1 MTPPIAMSSFGGSK
15 QRPKIEPCL
24 RRTGR
29 VSRMLRSNA
38 SGAQAIATAITGIR
52 TPNCSR
58 GVAMTDTK
66 SGPPS
71 YKVGYSQPPVEHRF
85 RKGVSGNPKG
95 RGKGT
100 KNFATI
106 FMTAM
111 TKSVTITENGKRK
124 KISKLAAAATQ
135 LANDAARGDK
145 KSIQLIIALLQA
157 FEPTIE
163 AQRPK

>member
-1 MTPPIAMSSFGGSK
+1 
-15 QRPKIEPCL
+15 
-24 RRTGR
+24 
-29 VSRMLRSNA
+29 
-38 SGAQAIATAITGIR
+38 
-52 TPNCSR
+52 
-58 GVAMTDTK
+58 MTDTK

-71 YKVGYSQPPVEHRF
+71 YKVGYSQPPVEHQF

-95 RGKGT
+95 RGQGT
-100 KNFATI
+100 KNFVTI

-111 TKSVTITENGKRK
+111 TKSVTITENGTRK

-135 LANDAARGDK
+135 LA

-163 AQRPK
+163 AQRPKEVLIYSGVLAEHDRKV